1 MEQKTPVFQVTK
13 TFLWGKA
20 VASIFVRTFIIY
32 ILIAFALRIMGKRQ
46 IGELE
51 VSELVST
58 LLISEIAALPI
69 ADPDI
74 PLLNAIIPVLFI
86 FSLEIIISSL
96 KNKSEKLKKIVEGEP
111 IFLIFKGKICEKAL
125 KDNRLSINEL
135 LSEARLQS
143 IGDISEIYYAI
154 LEQNGQISFLKRGK
168 NESIA
173 IPLVIDGE
181 VKEEALSQTG
191 FTKKRLLR
199 EIKERRLTPQNIF
212 LMTLDDDENINIYI
226 KEDFKNGS

>member
-96 KNKSEKLKKIVEGEP
+96 KNKSEKLKKFVEGEP